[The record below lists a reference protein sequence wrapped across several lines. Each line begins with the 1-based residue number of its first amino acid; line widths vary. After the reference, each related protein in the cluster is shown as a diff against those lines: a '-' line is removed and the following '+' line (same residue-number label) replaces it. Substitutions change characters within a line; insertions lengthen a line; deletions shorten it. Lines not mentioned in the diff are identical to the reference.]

1 MKKTVV
7 VLGTSPMNEFMNK
20 KQLVVLNSICS
31 DYENCPL
38 VLERID
44 HFVMGEIALS
54 ELAKKIVLVHEVIII
69 DFSEITEN
77 DIRLKFLELINNCKK
92 PDQKVVITVFSKKPT
107 MLSDSMKNIM
117 NDTMSPSLKTVRIVH
132 YDHEHKFRQL
142 VQSVLEGT
150 FVFEEEPA
158 AA

>member
-1 MKKTVV
+1 MKKTAV
-7 VLGTSPMNEFMNK
+7 VLGTSPGNEFIYK
-20 KQLVVLNSICS
+20 KQLAVLNSICS
-31 DYENCPL
+31 DYKNCPL

-44 HFVMGEIALS
+44 HFVMGDIALS
-54 ELAKKIVLVHEVIII
+54 ELVKKIVLDREVIII
-69 DFSEITEN
+69 DFSQITEK

-92 PDQKVVITVFSKKPT
+92 PDQQVVITVFSKKPT

-117 NDTMSPSLKTVRIVH
+117 NDTMSPSLKPVQIV
-132 YDHEHKFRQL
+132 YYVHEHKFRQL
-142 VQSVLEGT
+142 VQNVLEGT